1 MEVTGIASLHV
12 DIETEGVRLGVH
24 LVCNSRV
31 FELLQDIAGAD
42 APSLRF
48 NSDVRRR
55 VVMGL
60 EEVVCI
66 EVGGE
71 IGSYELGVLTTG
83 LDQCRY

>member
-1 MEVTGIASLHV
+1 MEVTGIASLHM
-12 DIETEGVRLGVH
+12 DIETEGVRLGIH

-31 FELLQDIAGAD
+31 FELLQDIARTD
-42 APSLRF
+42 PPSLGF
-48 NSDVRRR
+48 DGDVCRG

-60 EEVVCI
+60 EEVICI

-71 IGSYELGVLTTG
+71 IGSYELGILTTG